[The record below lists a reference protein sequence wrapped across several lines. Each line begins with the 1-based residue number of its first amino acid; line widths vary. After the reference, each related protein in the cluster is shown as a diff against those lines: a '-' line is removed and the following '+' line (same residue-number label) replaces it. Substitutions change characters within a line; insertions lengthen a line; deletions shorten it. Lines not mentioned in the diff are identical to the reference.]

1 MESIYENAD
10 TERALVI
17 AAAAHEG
24 QVRKYTGEAYITHPM
39 AVAETL
45 LEYGIEDP
53 EMHAA
58 ALLHDVVEDTEMTI
72 EDVRAEFEGVTIRV
86 RWLTKLELPG
96 VPRAKRKQ
104 IEALRL
110 AKAGAAVQTIKYAD
124 LLHNMKSIVV
134 HDPKFAKV
142 FLREARVLC
151 DVMEDGDP
159 DLRASLNDDLE
170 FYEVSRSWSRK
181 NPEGG
186 NERGEERDER

>member
-1 MESIYENAD
+1 MESIYEDVD
-10 TERALVI
+10 TRRALVI

-72 EDVRAEFEGVTIRV
+72 EYVRAEFGVRV
-86 RWLTKLELPG
+86 SILVNGLTKLELPG
-96 VPRAKRKQ
+96 VNRAKRKE

-110 AKAGAAVQTIKYAD
+110 AKVGVGVQTIKYAD

-159 DLRASLNDDLE
+159 DLQASLNDSLE
-170 FYEVSRSWSRK
+170 FYE
-181 NPEGG
+181 
-186 NERGEERDER
+186 DQD

>member
-1 MESIYENAD
+1 MESIYEHGD
-10 TERALVI
+10 TRRALVI

-24 QVRKYTGEAYITHPM
+24 QVRKYTNEAYITHPM
-39 AVAETL
+39 AVAEML

-58 ALLHDVVEDTEMTI
+58 ALLHDVVEDTEMTL
-72 EDVRAEFEGVTIRV
+72 EDVKAKFGGMVSILV
-86 RWLTKLELPG
+86 RGLTKLELPG
-96 VPRAKRKQ
+96 VPRAKRKE

-134 HDPKFAKV
+134 HDPKFARV
-142 FLREARVLC
+142 FLREARVLH

-159 DLRASLNDDLE
+159 DLRAALNDSLE
-170 FYEVSRSWSRK
+170 FYEDQAAEQVEPVKLS
-181 NPEGG
+181 G
-186 NERGEERDER
+186 DF

>member
-1 MESIYENAD
+1 MESIYEDVD
-10 TERALVI
+10 TRRALVV

-72 EDVRAEFEGVTIRV
+72 EDVRAEFGVRV
-86 RWLTKLELPG
+86 SILVNGLTKLELPG
-96 VPRAKRKQ
+96 VNRAKRKE

-110 AKAGAAVQTIKYAD
+110 AKVGVGVQTIKYAD

-159 DLRASLNDDLE
+159 DLRASLNEALE
-170 FYEVSRSWSRK
+170 FYE
-181 NPEGG
+181 
-186 NERGEERDER
+186 DQD

>member
-1 MESIYENAD
+1 MESIYEDVD
-10 TERALVI
+10 TRRALVV

-72 EDVRAEFEGVTIRV
+72 EDVRAEFGVRV
-86 RWLTKLELPG
+86 SIIVNGLTKLELPG

-110 AKAGAAVQTIKYAD
+110 AKASASVQTIKYAD

-142 FLREARVLC
+142 FLREARVLH

-159 DLRASLNDDLE
+159 DLRASLNEALG
-170 FYEVSRSWSRK
+170 FYE
-181 NPEGG
+181 
-186 NERGEERDER
+186 DQD

>member
-1 MESIYENAD
+1 MESIYENFR
-10 TERALVI
+10 TRRALVV

-24 QVRKYTGEAYITHPM
+24 QVRKYTGEGYITHPM

-53 EMHAA
+53 EMHIV
-58 ALLHDVVEDTEMTI
+58 ALLHDVVEDTELTV
-72 EDVRAEFEGVTIRV
+72 EDVKKEFDWKVSIFV
-86 RWLTKLELPG
+86 NQLTKLELPG

-110 AKAGAAVQTIKYAD
+110 AKASARVQTIKYAD

-142 FLREARVLC
+142 FLREARVLH

-159 DLRASLNDDLE
+159 ALRAVLNDSLE
-170 FYEVSRSWSRK
+170 FYEDQAAEQVEPIK
-181 NPEGG
+181 LFGH
-186 NERGEERDER
+186 DY